1 MKIKELLDHVDALK
15 PNQYTY
21 GQKILW
27 LKALDGIIWNKIKQ
41 FNGELSNS
49 EPDPEDYTEG
59 QMNSTELLLTDPY
72 TEIYTWYVFAMI
84 DVNNGE
90 TLRYEND
97 MVMYNTVLNDFLS
110 AYTRDS
116 IAKTNFIKVN

>member
-1 MKIKELLDHVDALK
+1 MTIKELLDAVDQLK

-21 GQKILW
+21 AQKIVW
-27 LKALDGIIWNKIKQ
+27 LKALDGMIWNKIKL
-41 FNGELSNS
+41 FTGELSDR
-49 EPDPEDYTEG
+49 EPDPETYTEEL
-59 QMNSTELLLTDPY
+59 METTDLLLTDPY

>member
-1 MKIKELLDHVDALK
+1 MKIKELLDAVDQLK

-21 GQKILW
+21 AQKIVW
-27 LKALDGIIWNKIKQ
+27 LKALDGMIWNKIKL
-41 FNGELSNS
+41 FTGELSDR
-49 EPDPEDYTEG
+49 EPDPETYTEEL
-59 QMNSTELLLTDPY
+59 METTELLLTDPY

>member
-1 MKIKELLDHVDALK
+1 MKIKELLDAVDQLK

-21 GQKILW
+21 AQKIVW
-27 LKALDGIIWNKIKQ
+27 LKALDGMIWNKIKL
-41 FNGELSNS
+41 FTGELSDR
-49 EPDPEDYTEG
+49 EPDPETYTEEL
-59 QMNSTELLLTDPY
+59 METTDLLLTDPY

>member
-1 MKIKELLDHVDALK
+1 MTIKELLDAVDQLK

-21 GQKILW
+21 AQKIVW
-27 LKALDGIIWNKIKQ
+27 LKALDGMIWNKIKL
-41 FNGELSNS
+41 FTGELSDR
-49 EPDPEDYTEG
+49 EPDPADYTEEL
-59 QMNSTELLLTDPY
+59 METTELLLTDPY

>member
-1 MKIKELLDHVDALK
+1 MTIKELLDAVDQLK

-21 GQKILW
+21 AQKIVW
-27 LKALDGIIWNKIKQ
+27 LKALDGMIWNKIKL
-41 FNGELSNS
+41 FTGELSDR
-49 EPDPEDYTEG
+49 EPDPETYTEEL
-59 QMNSTELLLTDPY
+59 METTELLLTDPY

-116 IAKTNFIKVN
+116 IANTNFIKVN

>member
-1 MKIKELLDHVDALK
+1 MTIKELLDAVDQLK

-21 GQKILW
+21 AQKIVW
-27 LKALDGIIWNKIKQ
+27 LKALDGMIWNKIKL
-41 FNGELSNS
+41 FKGELSDR
-49 EPDPEDYTEG
+49 EPDPETYTEEL
-59 QMNSTELLLTDPY
+59 METTDLLLTDPY

>member
-1 MKIKELLDHVDALK
+1 MTIKELLDAVDQLK

-21 GQKILW
+21 AQKIVW
-27 LKALDGIIWNKIKQ
+27 LKALDGMIWNKIKL
-41 FNGELSNS
+41 FTGELSDR
-49 EPDPEDYTEG
+49 EPDPETYTEEL
-59 QMNSTELLLTDPY
+59 METTELLLTDPY